1 MTAPPEDAPAAPSV
15 ILDPSAIRSVVDR
28 LAIELGADH
37 DDQSI
42 LVSVLK
48 GSLIFTSDL
57 ARRLRFNPR
66 IDFVAMSTFEG
77 GGRARL
83 VKDLS
88 LDIEGAK
95 VVLVHDAIDTGLST
109 SFLLDELARH
119 RPSSLSVCTLIDKP
133 AHRLVPLRIDY
144 VGVTVEDDFLIGYG
158 LDFAGRY
165 RNLGLIAA
173 ADPDRLS
180 LDPDC
185 YVEWAHRRNGLT
197 VRGEGDPASG

>member
-1 MTAPPEDAPAAPSV
+1 MTTPHEADTPSPRIV
-15 ILDPSAIRSVVDR
+15 LDPLGIASIVDR
-28 LAIELGADH
+28 LAAELGRIH

-57 ARRLRFNPR
+57 ARRLPFNPR

-88 LDIEGAK
+88 LDIEGAQ
-95 VVLVHDAIDTGLST
+95 VVLVHDAIDSGLST
-109 SFLLDELARH
+109 SFLLGALARH
-119 RPSSLSVCTLIDKP
+119 RPRSLSVCTLIDKP
-133 AHRLVPLRIDY
+133 AHRLVPLTIDH
-144 VGVTVEDDFLIGYG
+144 VGITVDDDFLIGYG

-165 RNLGLIAA
+165 RNLGVIAA

-185 YVEWAHRRNGLT
+185 YADWAHGRAPEPPG
-197 VRGEGDPASG
+197 